1 MACTNV
7 NGSLV
12 DRNVN
17 FIFFIHLNY
26 VSCVTYVNLPH
37 SPVVSYETEC
47 SNFNTKYDP
56 HLSLTS
62 SPGAKPNQPWTALQ

>member
-26 VSCVTYVNLPH
+26 VSCVTYVSHVTYL
-37 SPVVSYETEC
+37 T
-47 SNFNTKYDP
+47 
-56 HLSLTS
+56 HLL
-62 SPGAKPNQPWTALQ
+62 